1 MSSEVKKEVP
11 ADPGEGTSAGPSKNG
26 RARGGSPP
34 AATSAVD
41 VAVPSTSSSAAA
53 DTKSASVK
61 SEAKGEVKEEPRLKT
76 EEEEE
81 DDDLAASETMEDTS
95 EDDEDEE
102 EVAKALSAT
111 GGASVKDEDDDE
123 EEDPDD
129 PESNPD
135 NPENNEEY
143 AAQVL
148 GQKPIQDMKLE
159 TALQGQEPTTRN
171 LIIAA
176 IGVMKNRKARPDSK
190 RICNWIHRRY
200 GQPYMAI
207 NAELERLVAAGELAR
222 VDYKGSA
229 SFRIINKTGKVTKKR
244 KKGSKPPAA
253 AGRAPAL
260 NTPPATPQHMPA
272 ALQSPGG
279 PADFMRPPPPPMP
292 PQQGDFQ
299 TAYGSVQSAAAAF
312 ANFEPPQQ
320 IIAPPGALSMTS
332 MPAPPLHSQEAISLR
347 TLVNDILGDSAGN
360 QGVTITTKFI
370 SKAIESTH
378 RNIARAT
385 ILGNLDLILEKE
397 VQAGHFSKIGPDT
410 YAVPPFQNLPANLPF
425 VPLPMAMPDPMMA
438 PPPPPPP
445 PVPPQQHHLPMPMGQ
460 SSFSMEKTDE
470 ERKNE
475 LIQDTLSKL
484 SSKDSPR
491 ASKTGAGGS
500 GGKSSKGSHSA
511 SATASSPAKE
521 PIYLTLREKRM
532 AELSKKNSRAA
543 AAAGSSSG
551 SGGAG
556 GEREKKGL
564 RRAKQEL
571 DEDSM
576 PLAEARSAA
585 MLAAGGSGGGTKGKR
600 RQREEWQMKP
610 PATNREQQQ
619 SDGGS
624 GRLGSGRKKVSK
636 GRFIHQIVIML
647 EIISRAHPRL
657 ISRPATAK
665 MSPKQSRHFATLP
678 STDNSAA
685 ALSDGR
691 TIGRSDG
698 WIDGG
703 CARREKW
710 CRGGRRGQAAS
721 SSGGRSSFSV
731 PLARS
736 QPAVLPTGRS
746 PSVPLSLIS
755 EISDFDLLYRIASP
769 I

>member
-1 MSSEVKKEVP
+1 MSTEVKMEAQV
-11 ADPGEGTSAGPSKNG
+11 DPGEGTSAGPSKNCEPG
-26 RARGGSPP
+26 GGSPS
-34 AATSAVD
+34 AAASAVD
-41 VAVPSTSSSAAA
+41 DAVPSTSSAAA
-53 DTKSASVK
+53 DTKSATVK
-61 SEAKGEVKEEPRLKT
+61 NESSAESREDVKEELNLKT

-81 DDDLAASETMEDTS
+81 EDDLAASETMEDTS
-95 EDDEDEE
+95 DDEEDEDEM
-102 EVAKALSAT
+102 AKALNVT
-111 GGASVKDEDDDE
+111 GGTSVKDE
-123 EEDPDD
+123 EEDEDHDHDD
-129 PESNPD
+129 TESNPD

-207 NAELERLVAAGELAR
+207 NAELERLVASGELAR

-244 KKGSKPPAA
+244 KKGTKPLGRTPA
-253 AGRAPAL
+253 PL
-260 NTPPATPQHMPA
+260 NTPPTTPQPMPA

-279 PADFMRPPPPPMP
+279 AADFMRPLPPPPP
-292 PQQGDFQ
+292 QGDFQ
-299 TAYGSVQSAAAAF
+299 PAYGSVQTAASAF
-312 ANFEPPQQ
+312 VNFEPPQH

-332 MPAPPLHSQEAISLR
+332 MPPPPPHSQEPISLR

-378 RNIARAT
+378 RNINRAT

-410 YAVPPFQNLPANLPF
+410 YAVPPIQQLPPSLPF
-425 VPLPMAMPDPMMA
+425 VPLPMANPDSMMA
-438 PPPPPPP
+438 PPPPPPAL
-445 PVPPQQHHLPMPMGQ
+445 PQPNHHPHPHHLPPPMGQ
-460 SSFSMEKTDE
+460 SFSMEKTDE

-500 GGKSSKGSHSA
+500 GGKSKGSHA
-511 SATASSPAKE
+511 AKE

-532 AELSKKNSRAA
+532 AELSKKNAK
-543 AAAGSSSG
+543 G
-551 SGGAG
+551 SGGV

-564 RRAKQEL
+564 RRKQEL

-576 PLAEARSAA
+576 PLAV
-585 MLAAGGSGGGTKGKR
+585 LASGSGSGNGSKSKR

-610 PATNREQQQ
+610 STANRQQQQ
-619 SDGGS
+619 SGSGGGGGS
-624 GRLGSGRKKVSK
+624 GRLGSGRKKVSNIK
-636 GRFIHQIVIML
+636 VLPKIVIL
-647 EIISRAHPRL
+647 SRSFRERCADPLLKSRPRRKSCPSKADISRFCHR
-657 ISRPATAK
+657 RTTAI
-665 MSPKQSRHFATLP
+665 QLQR
-678 STDNSAA
+678 
-685 ALSDGR
+685 
-691 TIGRSDG
+691 
-698 WIDGG
+698 
-703 CARREKW
+703 
-710 CRGGRRGQAAS
+710 
-721 SSGGRSSFSV
+721 
-731 PLARS
+731 
-736 QPAVLPTGRS
+736 
-746 PSVPLSLIS
+746 
-755 EISDFDLLYRIASP
+755 
-769 I
+769 

>member
-53 DTKSASVK
+53 DTKTASVK
-61 SEAKGEVKEEPRLKT
+61 NEAKGEVKEEPRLKT

-81 DDDLAASETMEDTS
+81 DDDLAASETMEDTA

-102 EVAKALSAT
+102 EVAKALNAT

-123 EEDPDD
+123 DEDPDD

-292 PQQGDFQ
+292 AQGDFQ
-299 TAYGSVQSAAAAF
+299 AAYGSVQSAAAAF

-332 MPAPPLHSQEAISLR
+332 MPAPPMHSQEAISLR

-445 PVPPQQHHLPMPMGQ
+445 PVQQHHLPMPMGQ

-511 SATASSPAKE
+511 AAAASSPTKE

-543 AAAGSSSG
+543 AAAGSS

-585 MLAAGGSGGGTKGKR
+585 MLAAGGSGGTKGKR

-619 SDGGS
+619 SDSGS

-636 GRFIHQIVIML
+636 GRFIHLIVIML
-647 EIISRAHPRL
+647 EIISRTHPRL

-698 WIDGG
+698 RIDGG
-703 CARREKW
+703 CARRERW
-710 CRGGRRGQAAS
+710 CRGGRRGQAAG

-736 QPAVLPTGRS
+736 QPAALPVRCF
-746 PSVPLSLIS
+746 PLRASLIS
-755 EISDFDLLYRIASP
+755 VFSNFDLLFLTSFP